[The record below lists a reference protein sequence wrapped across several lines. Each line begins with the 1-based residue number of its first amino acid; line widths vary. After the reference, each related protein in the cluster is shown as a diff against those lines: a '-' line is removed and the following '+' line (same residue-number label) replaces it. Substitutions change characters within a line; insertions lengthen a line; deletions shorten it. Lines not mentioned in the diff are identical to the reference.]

1 VRRFFDPTRVV
12 LDPRAIAGA
21 LTRKEPHELALPER
35 AIITFNEADLRRLTE
50 DRGASVLDA
59 WAPFRMIRLLS
70 GTSTVVVRSS
80 FGGPNIAV
88 LMEEL
93 SAFGVGEFLL
103 WGYCGG
109 MGPDRAVGDVC
120 LAGSAL
126 REEGISWHYLE
137 DESDMV
143 SSRWADDW
151 TDTAAGAGFPV
162 VDIWTTDALYR
173 ETENKIE
180 ACIERGISAVEMEVA
195 SFYAVATAKGLK
207 AVAFLVVSDLF
218 NNNGTWTS
226 GFHTRAFREGVKKLA
241 RFMKEKAVL

>member
-1 VRRFFDPTRVV
+1 VV

-35 AIITFNEADLRRLTE
+35 ALITFNEADLRRLTE

-80 FGGPNIAV
+80 FGGPNIAA

-93 SAFGVGEFLL
+93 SRSASESSPLGLL
-103 WGYCGG
+103 RRHGAGQGG
-109 MGPDRAVGDVC
+109 GDVC
-120 LAGSAL
+120 LAEARFARRDLLAL
-126 REEGISWHYLE
+126 LVRRKRHGIVALG
-137 DESDMV
+137 
-143 SSRWADDW
+143 DDW

-173 ETENKIE
+173 KTENKIE
-180 ACIERGISAVEMEVA
+180 ACIERAYRPWRWRWHHSMP
-195 SFYAVATAKGLK
+195 SPTAKGLK
-207 AVAFLVVSDLF
+207 AVAFLVVSDL
-218 NNNGTWTS
+218 
-226 GFHTRAFREGVKKLA
+226 
-241 RFMKEKAVL
+241 

>member
-1 VRRFFDPTRVV
+1 VV

-21 LTRKEPHELALPER
+21 LTGKGPHELALPER
-35 AIITFNEADLRRLTE
+35 AIVTFSEADLKRLTQNR
-50 DRGASVLDA
+50 DASIVDA
-59 WAPFRMIRLLS
+59 WAPFRMIHRLS
-70 GTSTVVVRSS
+70 GTSTVVIRSS
-80 FGGPNIAV
+80 FGGPNIAA

-93 SAFGVGEFLL
+93 SAFGVREFVL

-109 MGPDRAVGDVC
+109 MGPVRAVGDVC

-137 DESDMV
+137 DENEMV
-143 SSRWADDW
+143 SSAWADDS
-151 TDTAAGAGFPV
+151 TDAAAGSGFPF
-162 VDIWTTDALYR
+162 VDVWTTDAIYR

-180 ACIERGISAVEMEVA
+180 ACIERGISVVEMEVA
-195 SFYAVATAKGLK
+195 SFYAVARARDLK
-207 AVAFLVVSDLF
+207 AAAFLVVSDLF

-241 RFMKEKAVL
+241 RFMNGKAVL